1 MKLHAAGKAF
11 GTGSEIAG
19 SRHGLD
25 AGWGGNA
32 KSEASTRNAAVHG
45 RRQPCAWAASLPP
58 EIGRGFAQEGL
69 RARSDGF
76 FGKNAR

>member
-1 MKLHAAGKAF
+1 MKLHAAGKAL

-19 SRHGLD
+19 SRHGLE
-25 AGWGGNA
+25 AGWGG
-32 KSEASTRNAAVHG
+32 KASLPDGKAVAHG
-45 RRQPCAWAASLPP
+45 RRQPCACTASLPP